1 MALGRFLYLA
11 FDMCITYDLCIPRHY
26 FVSNID
32 CQPEYWSLDWGP
44 CAIDNDSKK
53 RSFRTGLQLTTIRPT
68 NLTVYIPIGSTY
80 HREGHPAG
88 LPHFYE
94 HMTFHR
100 SEAFPLKDSFSKW
113 VSSKGGEVNAV
124 TRPFCTTYT
133 VEIPVLFIEEAWN
146 GLYNLLFHPQ
156 FTEDDVATERT
167 IVANER
173 DQRKWYPGESE
184 IGHYLSTSWFEG
196 RLIEKDHLFGSDGN
210 LGAITPQ
217 TLSDFNKNY
226 SSRGVQVFVTGPENY
241 SFISDSLQNITT
253 SEHTHDV
260 HRIIPHWKQSTYHTH
275 EFVDIDKP
283 VYFLGSL
290 YELPNNQERAAIH
303 FILEYL
309 TDFSTGPLHEWLRHE
324 LGWTYGISYERVI
337 QKSHEIIVMEIPL
350 QSEEQVTTVRSEI
363 FNRIESSLTDRGVLE
378 RELERQ
384 LGRRVFFYQK
394 TGYIVEDA
402 INDLT
407 NYENIS
413 SETEYVSYLK
423 LCTDPEYIQGIYHK
437 FFNPELRGE
446 FCALPKE

>member
-1 MALGRFLYLA
+1 MPTELLVARLETMRDRQVFEETVLQNGMRVNYYQTDQA
-11 FDMCITYDLCIPRHY
+11 F
-26 FVSNID
+26 V
-32 CQPEYWSLDWGP
+32 
-44 CAIDNDSKK
+44 
-53 RSFRTGLQLTTIRPT
+53 

-80 HREGHPAG
+80 HKEGHPAG

-100 SEAFPLKDSFSKW
+100 SLSFPEKDSFSQW
-113 VSSKGGEVNAV
+113 VSSKGGEVNAM

-133 VEIPVLFIEEAWN
+133 VEIPISFVAEAWN

-156 FTEDDVATERT
+156 FSSVDVTTERT

-184 IGHYLSTSWFEG
+184 IGHYLSTEWFDG
-196 RLIEKDHLFGSDGN
+196 RITEKEYLFGSDTD
-210 LGAITPQ
+210 LSAITPEILVEF
-217 TLSDFNKNY
+217 TKNY
-226 SSRGVQVFVTGPENY
+226 SSHELRVFVTGPDNY
-241 SFISDSLQNITT
+241 SFIATSLENIRPN
-253 SEHTHDV
+253 EHRHDQ
-260 HRIIPHWKQSTYHTH
+260 HQIRPIWKQPIFHSR

-283 VYFLGSL
+283 VYFLGSI
-290 YELPNNQERAAIH
+290 YQLPTNQERAAIH

-309 TDFSTGPLHEWLRHE
+309 TDFSTGPLHLWLRHD

-337 QKSHEIIVMEIPL
+337 QKSHEIIIMEIPL
-350 QSEEQVTTVRSEI
+350 QSVEQVATVRSEI
-363 FNRIESSLTDRGVLE
+363 FNRMESALTDRGVLE

-394 TGYIVEDA
+394 TSYVVDDA

-407 NYENIS
+407 NYDSVI
-413 SETEYVSYLK
+413 SETEYVSFLK
-423 LCTDPEYIQGIYHK
+423 LCADPAYLTGIYHK

-446 FCALPKE
+446 FCALPK